1 MSTRRIPLSSNPN
14 AANSPV
20 QNHSFAAALNK
31 VRQPKRTYASVQREE
46 PYGQPPPNKKKL
58 LNDGTE
64 QPLRSPVRQVKVV
77 RKDHARAYK
86 EEKTSQ
92 TSGSK
97 AAQREDETA
106 RMKRWKNVTRTN
118 FPNYVFYFESVPNEQ
133 RYKLV
138 KQLNQLGAVSP
149 ITAQTPRVYPRVDG

>member
-14 AANSPV
+14 VANSPV

-31 VRQPKRTYASVQREE
+31 VRQPKRAYASVQREE

-64 QPLRSPVRQVKVV
+64 QPLRSPVRQVKVI
-77 RKDHARAYK
+77 RRDHVRAYK
-86 EEKTSQ
+86 EEKASQ
-92 TSGSK
+92 ASGSK
-97 AAQREDETA
+97 AAQREDEAA
-106 RMKRWKNVTRTN
+106 RMKRWKTVTRAN
-118 FPNYVFYFESVPNEQ
+118 FPNYVFWFESVPNDQ
-133 RYKLV
+133 RHKLV

-149 ITAQTPRVYPRVDG
+149 DTSKMLCIILMCIY